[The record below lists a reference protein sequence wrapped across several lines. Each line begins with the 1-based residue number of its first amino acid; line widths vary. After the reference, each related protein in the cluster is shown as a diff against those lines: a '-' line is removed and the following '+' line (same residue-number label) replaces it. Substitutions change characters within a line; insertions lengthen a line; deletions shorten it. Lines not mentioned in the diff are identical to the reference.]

1 MSKILGR
8 TAVAGLLAAVF
19 AVAAHAAPS
28 VDGANGVV
36 RGEQHGIDYRSGGI
50 SKEGQQAMHRG
61 EGRYDLHVVL
71 SAGRH
76 HAYVAD
82 ARVDVKDA
90 RGHDVLHLRD
100 AGPLVDAKLP
110 PGDYTVS
117 ARYGTAE
124 RMQKVHVGA
133 DKPAAAYL
141 HFGEHA
147 VS

>member
-8 TAVAGLLAAVF
+8 SAVAGILAAAF
-19 AVAAHAAPS
+19 ALAAHGAPS
-28 VDGANGVV
+28 FDEGNGIV

-50 SKEGQQAMHRG
+50 GKEGRQAMRRG

-76 HAYVAD
+76 NAYVGD

-90 RGHDVLHLRD
+90 RGRDVLHLRD

-117 ARYGTAE
+117 ARYGAAE
-124 RMQKVHVGA
+124 RLQKVHVGA
-133 DKPAAAYL
+133 GKPAAAYL

>member
-1 MSKILGR
+1 MNKILGCSL
-8 TAVAGLLAAVF
+8 AAGLLAAAF
-19 AVAAHAAPS
+19 AAHAAPALDNA
-28 VDGANGVV
+28 DGIRHGD
-36 RGEQHGIDYRSGGI
+36 QHGIDYRTGGI
-50 SKEGQQAMHRG
+50 GKEGQRAMHRG

-71 SAGRH
+71 SSGRH
-76 HAYVAD
+76 NSYVAD

-90 RGHDVLHLRD
+90 HGRDVLHLRD

-117 ARYGTAE
+117 ARYGSAE
-124 RMQKVHVGA
+124 RWQKVHVDA